1 MAYSNDA
8 KYVSLYNQSESA
20 TKERQVAEADM
31 AFARSKYGGD
41 SKEFIKAKAR
51 YDKAKPAAEA
61 ANKAR
66 LARLKEIDDADKA
79 AKTKK
84 DAAKTTKE
92 ATASASVT
100 EFQLQAAKDKGDTAA
115 VKALTAQLKA
125 QQDKAKGI
133 VPSGDGIKKPGD
145 LAASPLMGYTIDA
158 SGTVMGTSG
167 PVYLTSTVGIDGQS
181 TVISHSS
188 IAEARAE
195 FLKGYSAPGQ
205 MDVLKQTLLAKHYIN
220 AKDVSAG
227 DLHWVQKGVDTL
239 IGKFTYDATSQMQF
253 GKAKEPPTMASWL
266 GSSASGV
273 AVTGTVSKAGT
284 KTQVDTTN
292 TTIGDADTEIN
303 NFMMDSV
310 GRPATVEEKK
320 AFFAKITA
328 AEKASGVSTAVTRNA
343 AGDVLKTAQT
353 GALVTADER
362 TAIAVGI
369 VQGALKGTTASA
381 LEASGKGSKIADDI
395 ATLQANSA
403 SYGKSLS
410 AGEAYAI
417 VQQGFGQKDYVAKQ
431 TERMR
436 LNAMTIYGNLKQ
448 HIQDGGTVK
457 DITDHYASLK
467 ATKLGIVIPDSLAD
481 KDVMGAVTGTNG
493 LMSTADF
500 TRQMQANPL
509 WRQTEEAHNTAAD
522 FANTILKSF
531 GLMG

>member
-20 TKERQVAEADM
+20 TKERQAAEADM

-41 SKEFIKAKAR
+41 SKEFAKAKAR

-61 ANKAR
+61 ADKAR
-66 LARLKEIDDADKA
+66 LARKKEIDDTDKA
-79 AKTKK
+79 AKIKK
-84 DAAKTTKE
+84 DSAKTTKL

-115 VKALTAQLKA
+115 VTALTAQLKA
-125 QQDKAKGI
+125 QKDKATGI
-133 VPSGDGIKKPGD
+133 VTPQKPAD
-145 LAASPLMGYTIDA
+145 LVASPLMGYTIDA
-158 SGTVMGTSG
+158 SGTVMSSSKG
-167 PVYLTSTVGIDGQS
+167 PVYLTSTIGIDGQS
-181 TVISHSS
+181 TVTSHSS

-220 AKDVSAG
+220 AKDVAAG

-239 IGKFTYDATSQMQF
+239 IGKFTYDAVSQVQF
-253 GKAKEPPTMASWL
+253 GKVKEPPTMASWL
-266 GSSASGV
+266 GSSASGI
-273 AVTGTVSKAGT
+273 AAAGTVNQSGT
-284 KTQVDTTN
+284 KTQVSTDN

-369 VQGALKGTTASA
+369 VQGALKGTTAEA
-381 LEASGKGSKIADDI
+381 LQAAGKGSKIADDI

-403 SYGKSLS
+403 LYGKSLS

-467 ATKLGIVIPDSLAD
+467 ASKLGIVIPDSLAD
-481 KDVMGAVTGTNG
+481 KDVMGAVTNTNG